1 MPDDQPETPY
11 LELLV
16 RGAPA
21 EAYERPVL
29 RARADKAPADRLAA
43 LERAKLLALRVRGE
57 LEGRRRREAELSAL
71 FETAHDLAGLRD
83 LDAVLQAIVQRARSL
98 LGTEVAYLTLNDPTA
113 GDTYMRVTDGS
124 VSARFQ
130 QLRLG
135 MGEGLG
141 GLVAQTARPYVTES
155 YFHDPRF
162 QHTGTIDAGVR
173 DEGLVAILGVP
184 LLLGSGVIGVLFAA
198 DRRARVFEREQ
209 IALLGSFAAHAAVA
223 IDTAHLL
230 AETRTALTELEAANE
245 IIRDRSGVIERA
257 SDVHDRLTE
266 LVLRGGGVHDVADA
280 VAEVLSG
287 SVEFVEA
294 DEAPA
299 AAVDRSRADG
309 RAVRDGEQDWVA
321 AVSAGGELLGALILR
336 GHPRL
341 DPVDQ
346 RTLERAAMV
355 TSLLQLARRSAGEAE
370 QRVRGELLDDL
381 LDAPDREPRL
391 LRERAARLRADLD
404 APHVVLAAS
413 IDAPGTGT
421 PAAGPGGPSAG
432 GFGGTPTGGF
442 DGAFRCG
449 PGGAPGGG
457 SGGTA
462 GGGSGGMPRSG
473 FGGAS
478 RSGPGG
484 APGGGSGSTPRSGS
498 NDAPRS
504 GPGGTHGSG
513 SGGRPGGGS
522 GGAPVG
528 GSGGMPR
535 SGFGGASRSG
545 LGGTPGG
552 GPGGTPGGGPGG
564 APGDGPGGTPGSGS
578 GGAPVGGSG
587 GMPRS
592 GSNDASRSGPG
603 GAPVGGS
610 GGMPTGGPGGASR
623 SGSGGAA
630 GSGAGGAHAED
641 AAGRRRLW
649 SAASHLAATRHG
661 LAATRD
667 GGTVLLLPLA
677 EGDTAD
683 ALARRTAR
691 QLGTAVH
698 APVTV
703 GASAPVAAP
712 AGRPGEVAAGYA
724 EARRCLAALRAL
736 GRAGQGAAVE
746 DFGFLG
752 LLLAGTRDGAPDGT
766 GVQDFVT
773 RTLGPVLDYDERRG
787 TELIRTLDAYFAGGM
802 SPARTKDALHVH
814 VNTVAQRLERVGRL
828 LGPDWQSPARSL
840 EIQLA
845 LRLHRLASA
854 LGY

>member
-1 MPDDQPETPY
+1 MPVTMPDDRPEAPY

-71 FETAHDLAGLRD
+71 YETAHDLAGLRD

-162 QHTGTIDAGVR
+162 QHTHTIDAGVR

-209 IALLGSFAAHAAVA
+209 TALLGSFAAHAAVA

-230 AETRTALTELEAANE
+230 AETRTALAELEAANE
-245 IIRDRSGVIERA
+245 IIRDRSRVIERA
-257 SDVHDRLTE
+257 SEVHDRLTE

-287 SVEFVEA
+287 SVEFLEV

-309 RAVRDGEQDWVA
+309 HAVRDGEEDWVA
-321 AVSAGGELLGALILR
+321 AVSAGGELLGALVLR

-341 DPVDQ
+341 DPMDQ

-381 LDAPDREPRL
+381 LDTPDREPRL

-404 APHVVLAAS
+404 TPHVVLAAG
-413 IDAPGTGT
+413 IEAPDTGT
-421 PAAGPGGPSAG
+421 PAAGPGAAHG
-432 GFGGTPTGGF
+432 
-442 DGAFRCG
+442 
-449 PGGAPGGG
+449 
-457 SGGTA
+457 
-462 GGGSGGMPRSG
+462 
-473 FGGAS
+473 
-478 RSGPGG
+478 SGPGG
-484 APGGGSGSTPRSGS
+484 AHG
-498 NDAPRS
+498 S
-504 GPGGTHGSG
+504 GPGGAHGSG
-513 SGGRPGGGS
+513 PGGISGSRSGGAYGGGS
-522 GGAPVG
+522 GGAP
-528 GSGGMPR
+528 
-535 SGFGGASRSG
+535 
-545 LGGTPGG
+545 
-552 GPGGTPGGGPGG
+552 
-564 APGDGPGGTPGSGS
+564 
-578 GGAPVGGSG
+578 
-587 GMPRS
+587 
-592 GSNDASRSGPG
+592 
-603 GAPVGGS
+603 
-610 GGMPTGGPGGASR
+610 
-623 SGSGGAA
+623 
-630 GSGAGGAHAED
+630 AED
-641 AAGRRRLW
+641 AEGRRRLW
-649 SAASHLAATRHG
+649 SAASHLAVTRHG

-677 EGDTAD
+677 DGDTAD

-698 APVTV
+698 AAVTV
-703 GASAPVAAP
+703 GASAPVPAP
-712 AGRPGEVAAGYA
+712 AARPGEVAAGYA
-724 EARRCLAALRAL
+724 EARRCLAALRVL
-736 GRAGQGAAVE
+736 GRAGEGAAAE

-752 LLLAGTRDGAPDGT
+752 LLLAGTREGAPDGT

-773 RTLGPVLDYDERRG
+773 RTVGAVIDYDERRG

-854 LGY
+854 VGY

>member
-1 MPDDQPETPY
+1 MPVTMPDDRPEAPY

-71 FETAHDLAGLRD
+71 YETAHDLAGLRD

-162 QHTGTIDAGVR
+162 QHTHTIDAGVR

-209 IALLGSFAAHAAVA
+209 TALLGSFAAHAAVA

-230 AETRTALTELEAANE
+230 AETRTALAELEAANE
-245 IIRDRSGVIERA
+245 IIRDRSRVIERA
-257 SDVHDRLTE
+257 SEVHDRLTE

-287 SVEFVEA
+287 SVEFLEV

-309 RAVRDGEQDWVA
+309 HAVRDGEEDWVA
-321 AVSAGGELLGALILR
+321 AVSAGGELLGALVLR

-341 DPVDQ
+341 DPMDQ

-381 LDAPDREPRL
+381 LDTPDREPRL

-404 APHVVLAAS
+404 TPHVVLAAG
-413 IDAPGTGT
+413 IEAPDTGT
-421 PAAGPGGPSAG
+421 PAAGPGAAHGS
-432 GFGGTPTGGF
+432 
-442 DGAFRCG
+442 G
-449 PGGAPGGG
+449 PGAAHG
-457 SGGTA
+457 
-462 GGGSGGMPRSG
+462 
-473 FGGAS
+473 
-478 RSGPGG
+478 SGPGG
-484 APGGGSGSTPRSGS
+484 AHG
-498 NDAPRS
+498 S
-504 GPGGTHGSG
+504 GPGGISG
-513 SGGRPGGGS
+513 SRSGGAHGGGS
-522 GGAPVG
+522 GGAP
-528 GSGGMPR
+528 
-535 SGFGGASRSG
+535 
-545 LGGTPGG
+545 
-552 GPGGTPGGGPGG
+552 
-564 APGDGPGGTPGSGS
+564 
-578 GGAPVGGSG
+578 
-587 GMPRS
+587 
-592 GSNDASRSGPG
+592 
-603 GAPVGGS
+603 
-610 GGMPTGGPGGASR
+610 
-623 SGSGGAA
+623 
-630 GSGAGGAHAED
+630 AED
-641 AAGRRRLW
+641 AEGRRRLW
-649 SAASHLAATRHG
+649 SAASHLAVTRHG

-677 EGDTAD
+677 DGDTAD

-698 APVTV
+698 AAVTV
-703 GASAPVAAP
+703 GASAPVPAP
-712 AGRPGEVAAGYA
+712 AARPGEVAAGYA
-724 EARRCLAALRAL
+724 EARRCLAALRVL
-736 GRAGQGAAVE
+736 GRAGEGAAAE

-752 LLLAGTRDGAPDGT
+752 LLLAGTREGAPDGT

-773 RTLGPVLDYDERRG
+773 RTVGAVIDYDERRG

-854 LGY
+854 VGY